1 MLIKLSQLVFLICIK
16 KFLYFKNS
24 GALKM
29 KNLKLFFVD
38 KYQQMHQ
45 ASFDYIQ
52 LQNID
57 ALKIG
62 GKPIFVVFNQY
73 YQ

>member
-1 MLIKLSQLVFLICIK
+1 
-16 KFLYFKNS
+16 
-24 GALKM
+24 M